1 MTLLEQRYRSV
12 LRLLPASYRAEREE
26 EMVDAF
32 MEMYGDAPDETNP
45 RPPWGEIASVLAL
58 SVRIRLGATGSA
70 PRFLVWGETV
80 RLVALIGLAFQ
91 AAVALSGVDDLL
103 RGVSGDSESDYFG
116 APGSPERLLAIVVT
130 IIGVCTAVAFTAIMR
145 GRPRAAKPAAL
156 LGLLPA
162 VYVLVKH
169 VVAGEV
175 ILPLENSAQLASA
188 AVPVIA
194 LFAGFHADVSP
205 VRRSWW
211 LALLPVGGALALQGW
226 AQVGLAWGQ
235 VDSPWMYL
243 WMDPAGAGIAVFAV
257 IGVFVLARR
266 RSSSWPLALSIYGVL
281 LLLPRLS
288 LLAYTHEGEV
298 GRILWATV
306 CGQCA
311 LLGVLSTALAF
322 AGLRALP
329 PARPALGDGLVRP

>member
-12 LRLLPASYRAEREE
+12 LRQLPASYRAEREE

-58 SVRIRLGATGSA
+58 SVRIRLGAAGSA

-91 AAVALSGVDDLL
+91 AAVALSGVGDLL
-103 RGVSGDSESDYFG
+103 RGVSADSESHYFG

-130 IIGVCTAVAFTAIMR
+130 ITGACTAVAFTAIMR
-145 GRPRAAKPAAL
+145 GRPREAKPAAL
-156 LGLLPA
+156 LGLLPP

-169 VVAGEV
+169 VVAGEH

-194 LFAGFHADVSP
+194 LFAGFHADVPP
-205 VRRSWW
+205 VRRPWR

-226 AQVGLAWGQ
+226 AQVLAWGQ

-243 WMDPAGAGIAVFAV
+243 WMDPAGTGIAVFAV

-281 LLLPRLS
+281 LMLPRLS
-288 LLAYTHEGEV
+288 LLAYAQEGEV

-329 PARPALGDGLVRP
+329 PARPALGDRLVRP

>member
-26 EMVDAF
+26 EMVDSF
-32 MEMYGDAPDETNP
+32 MEMYGDAPDETSP

-58 SVRIRLGATGSA
+58 SVRIRLGAAGSA
-70 PRFLVWGETV
+70 PRFLAWGETV

-91 AAVALSGVDDLL
+91 ATVAVSGVGDLL
-103 RGVSGDSESDYFG
+103 RGVSADSEFDFFG
-116 APGSPERLLAIVVT
+116 APGSPKRLLEIVVT
-130 IIGVCTAVAFTAIMR
+130 ITGASTAVAFAAIMR
-145 GRPRAAKPAAL
+145 GRPREAKTAAL
-156 LGLLPA
+156 LGVLPP
-162 VYVLVKH
+162 VYILIKH
-169 VVAGEV
+169 VVAGEH
-175 ILPLENSAQLASA
+175 ILPLENAAQLALTG
-188 AVPVIA
+188 VPVIA
-194 LFAGFHADVSP
+194 LFAGFHADVPP

-226 AQVGLAWGQ
+226 AQVLLWGR
-235 VDSPWMYL
+235 VDSPWMFL

-257 IGVFVLARR
+257 IGVFVLAQR

-288 LLAYTHEGEV
+288 LLAYANEGEV
-298 GRILWATV
+298 GTILWLTA

-311 LLGVLSTALAF
+311 LLGVLATALAF
-322 AGLRALP
+322 TGLRALP
-329 PARPALGDGLVRP
+329 SARPALGDRFVRP